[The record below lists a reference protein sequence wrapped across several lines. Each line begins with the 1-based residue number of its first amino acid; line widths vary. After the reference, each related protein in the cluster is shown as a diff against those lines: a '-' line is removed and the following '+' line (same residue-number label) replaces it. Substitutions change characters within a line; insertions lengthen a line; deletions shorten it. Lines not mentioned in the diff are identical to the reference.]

1 MSSES
6 QKAAMAEYGDPF
18 KEMEEEIANLC
29 SIQPDLVSKN
39 IYVEVLAVQLSTSGV
54 EIVAK
59 LLKTEDEINDNDD
72 EIETK
77 DEPVYCPDRNELLQI
92 IATMRSFQKILKL
105 SNLMRIILLA

>member
-39 IYVEVLAVQLSTSGV
+39 IYVEVLAV
-54 EIVAK
+54 
-59 LLKTEDEINDNDD
+59 
-72 EIETK
+72 
-77 DEPVYCPDRNELLQI
+77 
-92 IATMRSFQKILKL
+92 
-105 SNLMRIILLA
+105 